1 MKSIRVGFKM
11 AVFVITTPVTW
22 LVITCGV
29 PFVRMGGGSVPR
41 WRACAFHVW
50 ARVIART
57 LGMQVTVEGEPPP
70 SPFLLVANH
79 LSYVDIVLL
88 VSRVPCTF
96 VARADLKDW
105 PLFGPMVP
113 AGGTLFLNRD
123 LKRDI
128 PRVIEQLKIPY
139 EAGVGVVIFPE
150 GSSSK
155 GEGVPPFRSSLLEP
169 AARGGFPVYHAS
181 ISYDTPEGQPS
192 ARESVCWWGSMEF
205 LPHLIG
211 LFGLPRFHA
220 SLVFGSDP
228 IVNGDRKQL
237 ATELQEAVKSRFRP
251 VPE

>member
-11 AVFVITTPVTW
+11 AVFAIATPVTW

-29 PFVRMGGGSVPR
+29 PFIRLTGGSVPR
-41 WRACAFHVW
+41 WRARVFHIW
-50 ARVIART
+50 ARVIARA
-57 LGMQVTVEGEPPP
+57 LGMEVTVEGEPPP

-96 VARADLKDW
+96 VARADIKEW

-113 AGGTLFLNRD
+113 AGGTVFLNRD

-128 PRVIEQLKIPY
+128 PRVIEQLKVPY
-139 EAGVGVVIFPE
+139 QAGVGVVIFPE
-150 GSSSK
+150 GTSSN
-155 GEGVPPFRSSLLEP
+155 GETVPPFRSSLLEP
-169 AARGGFPVYHAS
+169 AAQGRFPVFHAS
-181 ISYDTPEGQPS
+181 IRYETPEGHLS
-192 ARESVCWWGSMEF
+192 ARESVCWWGNMEF

-211 LFGLPRFHA
+211 LFGLPRFRA
-220 SLVFGSDP
+220 SLVFGSEP
-228 IVNGDRKQL
+228 VINGDRKQL
-237 ATELQEAVKSRFRP
+237 AIELHEAVKSRFRP

>member
-1 MKSIRVGFKM
+1 MRSIRVAFKM
-11 AVFVITTPVTW
+11 AVFAITTPVTW
-22 LVITCGV
+22 LIITCGL
-29 PFVRMGGGSVPR
+29 PFVRLGGGSVPR
-41 WRACAFHVW
+41 WRAYVFHLW
-50 ARVIART
+50 ARIIVST
-57 LGMQVTVEGEPPP
+57 LGMRIRVEGEPPP

-123 LKRDI
+123 QKRDI
-128 PRVIEQLKIPY
+128 PRVIELLKVPY

-150 GSSSK
+150 GSSSN
-155 GEGVPPFRSSLLEP
+155 GETVPPFRSSLLEP
-169 AARGGFPVYHAS
+169 AARGQFPVYHAS
-181 ISYDTPEGQPS
+181 IRYETPEGLPS
-192 ARESVCWWGSMEF
+192 ARESVCWWGDMEF

-211 LFGLPRFHA
+211 LFGLPRFDA
-220 SLVFGSDP
+220 DLVFGKEP
-228 IVNGDRKQL
+228 IVSGDRKQL